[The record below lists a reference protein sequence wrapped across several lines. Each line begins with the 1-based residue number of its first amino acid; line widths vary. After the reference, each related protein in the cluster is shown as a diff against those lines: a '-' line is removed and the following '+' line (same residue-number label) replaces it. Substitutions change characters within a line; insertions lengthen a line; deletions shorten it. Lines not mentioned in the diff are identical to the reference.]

1 MTWAV
6 EQPCTSPGQ
15 KLTLLMLANHCND
28 ESGQCTLSHR
38 VLAAECSMGVST
50 LKRHLQALA
59 DKKLLTTIPRSLD
72 GGSMSNQYQ
81 LNLSAKASNLEGVT
95 A

>member
-15 KLTLLMLANHCND
+15 KLALLMLANHCND
-28 ESGQCTLSHR
+28 ESGQCVLSHKQ
-38 VLAAECSMGVST
+38 LAAECSMGVST
-50 LKRHLQALA
+50 LKRHLQALV
-59 DKKLLTTIPRSLD
+59 DQGLLTIAQISLD
-72 GGSMSNQYQ
+72 GVSVPNRYR
-81 LNLSAKASNLEGVT
+81 LNLEGV